1 MKLLMKYLAVS
12 IIFLSILT
20 QGVLAANKYT
30 TAELINIAGMQRML
44 SQKIAKSYFFYGKG
58 VRPEKTRK
66 QLMDSIALFDK
77 NYHILLNNI
86 SDDNVKDM
94 LVFVEMNKDELLPI
108 AKKPFSKDNGLLM
121 LDYSETLLEA
131 SNDIVKR
138 IENTTN
144 KKIDKIVN
152 LSGRQRMLTQRIA
165 KFYIAYQSG
174 FKDVNTINQLK
185 QSMQEFEQ
193 AHVVLANNKRKSKQ
207 ITDELNT
214 VAKLWN
220 IVSKFYKDVQRGGLP
235 VIVLSSTDKIMAAMN
250 RITQMYVELG
260 KK

>member
-12 IIFLSILT
+12 IVFLSILT

-30 TAELINIAGMQRML
+30 TAELINVAGMQRML
-44 SQKIAKSYFFYGKG
+44 SQKIAKSYFFYGMG

-77 NYHILLNNI
+77 NYHILLTNI
-86 SDDNVKDM
+86 SDDNIKDM
-94 LVFVEMNKDELLPI
+94 LVFVEMNKDELLPL
-108 AKKPFSKDNGLLM
+108 AKSPYSKDNGSLM

-138 IENTTN
+138 IEKTTKN
-144 KKIDKIVN
+144 KIDKIVN
-152 LSGRQRMLTQRIA
+152 ISGRQRMLTQRIA

-193 AHVVLANNKRKSKQ
+193 AHGVLANNKRKSTQ
-207 ITDELNT
+207 ITKELNK

-235 VIVLSSTDKIMAAMN
+235 VIVLSSTDKIMASMN

-260 KK
+260 NK